1 MDSTSVEVGKDLNTY
16 FQIEFMMKFLMR
28 LNETFNLIRT
38 HLLLIDPEPE
48 IFTTFSYVVQDIEKK
63 NDSYILKLKW

>member
-16 FQIEFMMKFLMR
+16 FQIEFMMTFLMR

-38 HLLLIDPEPE
+38 HYLLLIDPEPE
-48 IFTTFSYVVQDIEKK
+48 IFTTFSYVEDIEQKM
-63 NDSYILKLKW
+63 ILIF